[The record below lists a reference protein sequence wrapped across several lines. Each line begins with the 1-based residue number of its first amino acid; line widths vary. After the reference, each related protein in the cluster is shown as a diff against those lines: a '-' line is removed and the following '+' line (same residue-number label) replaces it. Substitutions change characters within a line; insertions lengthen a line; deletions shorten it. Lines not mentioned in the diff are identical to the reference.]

1 MFFHLNHFFVSS
13 YCLSFCVCFC
23 RSGTMTTPSLKNM
36 DFCRNVALVDY
47 MCLVVLSVWLVAG
60 WVWTGLSQCCGSQDT
75 VQGSPVW
82 LPGQLVS
89 KGQSPGV
96 SLAEGVLVV
105 EVWGSPRWVPV
116 GAMLMGQLEVDR
128 CRLGISWVVTV
139 LGRCKWNSQG
149 LKGHRRGESTWT
161 WS

>member
-1 MFFHLNHFFVSS
+1 MGMNWVVS
-13 YCLSFCVCFC
+13 
-23 RSGTMTTPSLKNM
+23 
-36 DFCRNVALVDY
+36 
-47 MCLVVLSVWLVAG
+47 VL
-60 WVWTGLSQCCGSQDT
+60 
-75 VQGSPVW
+75 W
-82 LPGQLVS
+82 LPGHSPGFPCVVARAAGI
-89 KGQSPGV
+89 KGASPGV

-149 LKGHRRGESTWT
+149 LKGHRRGEST
-161 WS
+161 